1 MEKNIVIDGKEYRL
15 VANGATPRK
24 YRSLFRS
31 DIFGGI
37 STAVNAKGEIL
48 NSEVF
53 ENLAFCMALQGG
65 SVPDDMKIDDWLA
78 TLSSPLAIMEA
89 ATQIL
94 ELWAEETT
102 TTSIGK
108 KE

>member
-1 MEKNIVIDGKEYRL
+1 MEKNINIDGKEYKL

-24 YRSLFRS
+24 YRSLFRQ
-31 DIFGGI
+31 DIFSGI

-53 ENLAFCMALQGG
+53 ENLAYCMALQGG
-65 SVPDDMKIDDWLA
+65 MQNIPIEDWLDSM
-78 TLSSPLAIMEA
+78 SSPLAILEA
-89 ATQIL
+89 ATEIL
-94 ELWAEETT
+94 ELWTAETQ
-102 TTSIGK
+102 TTSVGK

>member
-65 SVPDDMKIDDWLA
+65 SVPEDMKIDDWLA

-89 ATQIL
+89 ATKIL

>member
-37 STAVNAKGEIL
+37 STAVNAQGEIL

-65 SVPDDMKIDDWLA
+65 SVPEDMKIDDWLA

-94 ELWAEETT
+94 ELWTEETT